1 MIIDKEKPNINLIM
15 KLQPVHLKNEWVVL
29 LPLQQS
35 DFETLYEV
43 AKDPL
48 IWEQHPNPDRY
59 KKEVFEIYFQGAI
72 ESGGAFLVKDLSGNV
87 VGCTR
92 FYGYIPDKRV
102 INIGYTFF
110 SRNSWGKPYNQST
123 KSLMLD
129 YAFNYVD
136 VVHFHIGAQNIRS
149 QKAIEKTGAILIG
162 EDTIAYYGEEPKAN
176 KIYKIEADT
185 FRKK

>member
-1 MIIDKEKPNINLIM
+1 MIINW
-15 KLQPVHLKNEWVVL
+15 QPAYLKSEWVVL
-29 LPLQQS
+29 LPLQKS

-59 KKEVFEIYFQGAI
+59 KREVFEIYFQGAI

-92 FYGYIPDKRV
+92 FYGHIPDKRV

-110 SRNSWGKPYNQST
+110 SRSCWGKPYNQST

-129 YAFNYVD
+129 YA
-136 VVHFHIGAQNIRS
+136 
-149 QKAIEKTGAILIG
+149 
-162 EDTIAYYGEEPKAN
+162 
-176 KIYKIEADT
+176 
-185 FRKK
+185 